1 MIKAD
6 DIDDDE
12 FKDAYDDE
20 DYYKNA
26 KKPQDELYNAE
37 LLKEL
42 EEKYHEANV
51 NIMMRKTVQLKAA
64 FEEEKI
70 GNQLGMTG

>member
-1 MIKAD
+1 MVKAD

-26 KKPQDELYNAE
+26 KKPQGELYNPD
-37 LLKEL
+37 LIQEL
-42 EEKYHEANV
+42 EQKYHEANV
-51 NIMMRKTVQLKAA
+51 NIMKRATINLKSPL
-64 FEEEKI
+64 FEEEKV
-70 GNQLGMTG
+70 GNHV

>member
-1 MIKAD
+1 M
-6 DIDDDE
+6 
-12 FKDAYDDE
+12 
-20 DYYKNA
+20 
-26 KKPQDELYNAE
+26 E

-51 NIMMRKTVQLKAA
+51 NIMMRATVQLKTP

-70 GNQLGMTG
+70 GMQLGMSG

>member
-20 DYYKNA
+20 DYHKNA

-42 EEKYHEANV
+42 E
-51 NIMMRKTVQLKAA
+51 
-64 FEEEKI
+64 
-70 GNQLGMTG
+70 

>member
-1 MIKAD
+1 MVKAD

-26 KKPQDELYNAE
+26 KKPQGELYNPD
-37 LLKEL
+37 LIQEL
-42 EEKYHEANV
+42 EQKYHEANV
-51 NIMMRKTVQLKAA
+51 NIMKRATINLKSPL
-64 FEEEKI
+64 FEEEKV
-70 GNQLGMTG
+70 GNQV